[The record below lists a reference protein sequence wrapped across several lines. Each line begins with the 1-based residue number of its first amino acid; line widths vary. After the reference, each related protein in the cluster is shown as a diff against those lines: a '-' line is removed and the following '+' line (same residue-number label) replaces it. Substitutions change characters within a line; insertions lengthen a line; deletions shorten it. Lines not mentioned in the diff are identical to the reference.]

1 MQIKKTMMS
10 MCMAAAMAGV
20 TVIPAWASPE
30 FSRSAEEWAR
40 LRDNTL
46 EYGELEGL
54 IQEYNATV
62 LNNRVQYNLDKANSA
77 EYMAEAYWRAAE
89 AARQTAADVSDAVSG
104 VTNPDILDAVSNQV
118 IGLDGMARQQE
129 AAAETYGRSQS
140 AIWREYDKVEK
151 DLVKQAQTTMNTY
164 YQQEQQL
171 IALRK
176 SRELAQA
183 SYESAQVKQGQGM
196 VTYADVLTAQQ
207 GVQSLDAQIAGME
220 AQFQSTRQKLCVMT
234 GWAADANPEMVPI
247 PAADVARVA
256 TLNLEADTAKALE
269 QDYTLLNN
277 QEKLKNAISVDK
289 TELMKQTVENDKQ
302 QIAVAVNTAY
312 QSVLQAKAAYDQAA
326 LDLSVAAKSLES
338 ANVKH
343 QLGTIGRLEF
353 LQQESAFVTAQT
365 GMMLKDLALVQALE
379 TYDWT
384 VKGVR

>member
-10 MCMAAAMAGV
+10 MCVAAAMAGV
-20 TVIPAWASPE
+20 AVIPAWASPE

-77 EYMAEAYWRAAE
+77 EYMAEAYWRNAEALRNVVQDAVDSGNALGAVATDSNARRAEEAAE
-89 AARQTAADVSDAVSG
+89 S
-104 VTNPDILDAVSNQV
+104 
-118 IGLDGMARQQE
+118 
-129 AAAETYGRSQS
+129 YGKSQS
-140 AIWREYDKVEK
+140 TLWREYDKVEK
-151 DLVKQAQTTMNTY
+151 DMVKQAQTTMNTY

-220 AQFQSTRQKLCVMT
+220 AQFQSTKQKLCVMT
-234 GWAADANPEMVPI
+234 GWAADANPEIVPI

-289 TELMKQTVENDKQ
+289 TEIMKQTVENDKQ

-326 LDLSVAAKSLES
+326 LDLSVAAKNMEA

>member
-77 EYMAEAYWRAAE
+77 EYMAEAYWRNAEDLRNAAANAADAGNALGAITADQ
-89 AARQTAADVSDAVSG
+89 AARGA
-104 VTNPDILDAVSNQV
+104 
-118 IGLDGMARQQE
+118 E
-129 AAAETYGRSQS
+129 AAAENYGKSQS
-140 AIWREYDKVEK
+140 TLWREYDKVEK